1 MLLAIRLPTGEAVRH
16 SIGCYRDIGQARPE
30 SRPFISASTASSPL
44 PTMNWNREVE
54 FEQPDESFTGH
65 GTGNHVSAD
74 NDPVRT
80 GTRYIFQDRLQC
92 REIAVNIIKRCD
104 RHESRCRRTEV
115 RDQDER
121 SRRDVPP

>member
-1 MLLAIRLPTGEAVRH
+1 MGN
-16 SIGCYRDIGQARPE
+16 PE
-30 SRPFISASTASSPL
+30 SWPFISASTATKDEL
-44 PTMNWNREVE
+44 DLQIDL
-54 FEQPDESFTGH
+54 EQTVESFTGH
-65 GTGNHVSAD
+65 GTGKDVSTD
-74 NDPVRT
+74 NDPVRA

-104 RHESRCRRTEV
+104 RHESRCQRTEV